1 MDFIEK
7 EVELEKEFLAVK
19 GINSILPDLKEKL
32 NLSDVEL
39 TYLSLYFLNYAT
51 EDSNNLN
58 TDIFEF
64 FERVPSN
71 KDFKLYFVY
80 LFDVAIDKV
89 KYNNLN
95 EEVKELET
103 ISSEDSLLGILLEA
117 VEDSYLTKEEVVVKL
132 QQELKQ
138 LENNVP
144 ERSVEEVEIKS

>member
-19 GINSILPDLKEKL
+19 GINSILPDLKEKF

-51 EDSNNLN
+51 EDFNNLN

-95 EEVKELET
+95 EEVKELEN
-103 ISSEDSLLGILLEA
+103 ISSEG
-117 VEDSYLTKEEVVVKL
+117 
-132 QQELKQ
+132 
-138 LENNVP
+138 
-144 ERSVEEVEIKS
+144 SVEEVEIKS